1 MRRTPPLDKT
11 RPARGFTMWQREFG
25 FGTEE
30 NAMKLLAVDSNS
42 ILNRAYYGIRLLTTR
57 NGEYTNGIFGFLNI
71 LFKILDEVRPD
82 RVAFAFDVKAPTFR
96 HERFEGYKAQR
107 KGMPDE
113 LAAQLEPLKSILR
126 MLGYPILELPGFE
139 ADDILGT
146 LSLLCRERGD
156 ECVIA
161 TGDRDSFQ
169 LVGEGVTV
177 RLASTRMG
185 QSHAEVIDEAAI
197 REKYGVSPAQMI
209 DVKALMGDASDNIP
223 GVAGIG
229 EKTALDL
236 IRKFSSL
243 DGVYEN
249 LESPEIKKGVREKLR
264 LGKEMAYESRVL
276 AEIDKKVP
284 LPASLDDLVPGERD
298 NDGLYRLLDRLELR
312 TTISRLGLAAPSGPP
327 PEDAAAVPQEPAK
340 RLPLAAGAEAA
351 KAAAAILGGGEAC
364 LVCRYREDRL
374 EAALLAGEDS
384 AALLRAG
391 DEGFDEAVRSLLA
404 AAEKLVL
411 PDSKLFYR
419 FGYELGLKIP
429 IVKFDPILAGYLISP
444 LSSSYSVESLCS
456 GRNIAPAVFAAAEEL
471 SEEDR
476 ALAATAALLPG
487 LCAALR
493 KEISENGQEK
503 LLYEIEQPLSRVLAS
518 MEHLGFS
525 VDGAGL
531 SDYGEALSADIEE
544 LTGRIYFY
552 AGGEFNIN
560 STKQL
565 GEVLFEKLGLPTKR
579 KTRTKS
585 GYSTDADVLE
595 SLRGKHPIIEDILAY
610 RKLAKLRSTYVDGL
624 RKVIGPDGRVH
635 TSFRQTETRTG
646 RISSIE
652 PNLQNIPIRSERGAE
667 LRRFFVA
674 APGKKLVDADYSQI
688 ELRVL
693 AHIADDPAMIGA
705 FLENQDI
712 HTRTAAEVFDLPEE
726 FVTPQMR
733 SSAKA
738 VNFGI
743 VYGIGAFS
751 LSQDIGVTVAEADR
765 YIKNYLATF
774 AGVKNYMQ
782 DAIAFGKEH
791 GYVRTM
797 FGRRRQLPELSNSNR
812 NIRNFG
818 ERAAMNTP
826 IQGTAAD
833 IIKLAM
839 VRVFDRLDAEGMES
853 RLILQVHDEL
863 IVEAPADEAETAA
876 RIVVEEMQNAVMLKV
891 PLLAGSGV
899 GDNWLEA
906 H

>member
-1 MRRTPPLDKT
+1 M
-11 RPARGFTMWQREFG
+11 
-25 FGTEE
+25 
-30 NAMKLLAVDSNS
+30 
-42 ILNRAYYGIRLLTTR
+42 
-57 NGEYTNGIFGFLNI
+57 
-71 LFKILDEVRPD
+71 
-82 RVAFAFDVKAPTFR
+82 
-96 HERFEGYKAQR
+96 
-107 KGMPDE
+107 
-113 LAAQLEPLKSILR
+113 
-126 MLGYPILELPGFE
+126 
-139 ADDILGT
+139 
-146 LSLLCRERGD
+146 
-156 ECVIA
+156 
-161 TGDRDSFQ
+161 
-169 LVGEGVTV
+169 
-177 RLASTRMG
+177 
-185 QSHAEVIDEAAI
+185 
-197 REKYGVSPAQMI
+197 
-209 DVKALMGDASDNIP
+209 
-223 GVAGIG
+223 
-229 EKTALDL
+229 
-236 IRKFSSL
+236 
-243 DGVYEN
+243 
-249 LESPEIKKGVREKLR
+249 
-264 LGKEMAYESRVL
+264 
-276 AEIDKKVP
+276 
-284 LPASLDDLVPGERD
+284 
-298 NDGLYRLLDRLELR
+298 
-312 TTISRLGLAAPSGPP
+312 
-327 PEDAAAVPQEPAK
+327 
-340 RLPLAAGAEAA
+340 
-351 KAAAAILGGGEAC
+351 
-364 LVCRYREDRL
+364 
-374 EAALLAGEDS
+374 
-384 AALLRAG
+384 
-391 DEGFDEAVRSLLA
+391 
-404 AAEKLVL
+404 
-411 PDSKLFYR
+411 
-419 FGYELGLKIP
+419 
-429 IVKFDPILAGYLISP
+429 
-444 LSSSYSVESLCS
+444 
-456 GRNIAPAVFAAAEEL
+456 
-471 SEEDR
+471 
-476 ALAATAALLPG
+476 
-487 LCAALR
+487 
-493 KEISENGQEK
+493 
-503 LLYEIEQPLSRVLAS
+503 
-518 MEHLGFS
+518 
-525 VDGAGL
+525 
-531 SDYGEALSADIEE
+531 
-544 LTGRIYFY
+544 
-552 AGGEFNIN
+552 
-560 STKQL
+560 
-565 GEVLFEKLGLPTKR
+565 
-579 KTRTKS
+579 
-585 GYSTDADVLE
+585 
-595 SLRGKHPIIEDILAY
+595 
-610 RKLAKLRSTYVDGL
+610 
-624 RKVIGPDGRVH
+624 IGPDGRVH

-876 RIVVEEMQNAVMLKV
+876 RIVVEEMQNAVKLKV